1 MSQVSVIFHVIVM
14 FDVTKA
20 LGVTGVT
27 LYFMLAVTL
36 DVTKALSVTVS
47 VTLDVR

>member
-1 MSQVSVIFHVIVM
+1 M

-27 LYFMLAVTL
+27 LYFRLAITL
-36 DVTKALSVTVS
+36 DVTKALGVTGVS
-47 VTLDVR
+47 YISCNCYV